1 MTHTGA
7 LLRGTRTL
15 TGGLHVVSPRRPRPR
30 PRWWSELLLVLGIYA
45 AYDVTR
51 DLRHTS
57 TTVADHHAR
66 LILRWERDAHLAIEH
81 PLNHALDHL
90 PVLAVLAAYF
100 YATLH
105 FIITPAV
112 LVGLYR
118 AHPDVYRS
126 ARTWLATAT
135 VSALVGFWLFPV
147 TPPRLLPGS
156 GIHDTLA
163 DVHQWGWWSG
173 QTSTPSGTGNLVNEF
188 AAMPSLHVAWALW
201 SGWLIARYAQRGW
214 VRVLGAAYPMLTAL
228 VVLSTGNH
236 YLADV
241 LAGAALI
248 VITAATT
255 TSRPRLGRDTP
266 TKSDDPLRGASPA
279 RKWVPIRTANQ
290 SRRFAA
296 VLQGTESVDRRRDSP

>member
-1 MTHTGA
+1 
-7 LLRGTRTL
+7 
-15 TGGLHVVSPRRPRPR
+15 V
-30 PRWWSELLLVLGIYA
+30 GIYA

-90 PVLAVLAAYF
+90 PVVAVLAAYF

-112 LVGLYR
+112 LVWLYR

-188 AAMPSLHVAWALW
+188 AAMPSLHVAWAVW
-201 SGWLIARYAQRGW
+201 SGWLIARHAQRGW

-236 YLADV
+236 YVADV

-255 TSRPRLGRDTP
+255 TSRPRHSRDTCACRKP
-266 TKSDDPLRGASPA
+266 HPRSSALGFSGLGHPGTILGCGSAPRLPEHHPAVRVAATVAAFRVVEDRRDLIATTPAHCVAAPGRGA
-279 RKWVPIRTANQ
+279 
-290 SRRFAA
+290 
-296 VLQGTESVDRRRDSP
+296 TEDELG